1 MLQLSPLFSS
11 QQRMFCLDNPVCACV
26 YFLADYFREG
36 NSDLED
42 SELRFATCQSL
53 QKQVKSETE
62 VSLAP
67 DMKTT
72 FCIYISSAYFFAC
85 FFIFIFLHA

>member
-1 MLQLSPLFSS
+1 
-11 QQRMFCLDNPVCACV
+11 MFCLDNLVCACV

-36 NSDLED
+36 SSDLED

-67 DMKTT
+67 NMKAA
-72 FCIYISSAYFFAC
+72 FCIYNSSAYFFVWS
-85 FFIFIFLHA
+85 FIYIYIYMLK